1 MNDAHEIY
9 RLGQRLE
16 RAGNPDREH
25 PDYYAPDEDDS
36 AEPDGAWLV
45 ENLYENQIAA
55 RIDELIAEVAK
66 AETEFRKLRSAALEL
81 VRQAEESLDYRPE
94 FRRAIANVVRDAGKY

>member
-1 MNDAHEIY
+1 MNAYETFQLGE
-9 RLGQRLE
+9 RLAL
-16 RAGNPDREH
+16 ASNPEREH

-55 RIDELIAEVAK
+55 RIDELIADVTD